1 MELLLKAFEKDLA
14 DLKLS
19 EPAPKSPAAF
29 YFLRAV
35 GRLVEESR
43 HNSSAVGASGFS
55 DVANL
60 QAAGFPGELL
70 DWTI

>member
-1 MELLLKAFEKDLA
+1 MELLLKAFEEDLA
-14 DLKLS
+14 ELNLG
-19 EPAPKSPAAF
+19 ETAQKSVAAF

-43 HNSSAVGASGFS
+43 RDGSVPAVLGLSG
-55 DVANL
+55 VANL
-60 QAAGFPGELL
+60 QPAGYPGELL